1 MTLQVNLLTGL
12 MLGIE
17 YVDLPEMDEQHVVID
32 ILFLRIVFSW

>member
-17 YVDLPEMDEQHVVID
+17 YVDMSELDEQHVVID
-32 ILFLRIVFSW
+32 ILFIRIVFSW

>member
-17 YVDLPEMDEQHVVID
+17 YVDMPELDEQHVVVD
-32 ILFLRIVFSW
+32 ILFIRIVFSW